1 MAWSRIAHREPRE
14 NNRETDR
21 FLCACILWSRYNIT
35 LVCIGEQREQWRSPT
50 GSVNILPLS
59 SAKGGSW
66 LLHTPHSGGYNNR
79 KTRRYTFFRF
89 AKNFLRSLNARRT
102 KKRNKWQ
109 CSNVLLARHENY
121 YSFSRDIYCFAV
133 NAKRARVDKKRKIEN
148 YSHLLDRH
156 LPKRSLRAHV
166 TLFFFL
172 SMASVLFHFFF
183 LLLFGFRFVLF
194 ICLFI
199 YLFIFCIYLR
209 SFALLRS
216 PLLCPSF

>member
-1 MAWSRIAHREPRE
+1 MEQHAIREIFTSEKGEGSGGGGKRDRERENNNEKKDQTLDREIWTVKGHSHRLSFMLLFPQDLFPMAWSRIAHREPRE

-102 KKRNKWQ
+102 KKRNK
-109 CSNVLLARHENY
+109 
-121 YSFSRDIYCFAV
+121 
-133 NAKRARVDKKRKIEN
+133 
-148 YSHLLDRH
+148 
-156 LPKRSLRAHV
+156 
-166 TLFFFL
+166 
-172 SMASVLFHFFF
+172 
-183 LLLFGFRFVLF
+183 
-194 ICLFI
+194 
-199 YLFIFCIYLR
+199 
-209 SFALLRS
+209 
-216 PLLCPSF
+216 